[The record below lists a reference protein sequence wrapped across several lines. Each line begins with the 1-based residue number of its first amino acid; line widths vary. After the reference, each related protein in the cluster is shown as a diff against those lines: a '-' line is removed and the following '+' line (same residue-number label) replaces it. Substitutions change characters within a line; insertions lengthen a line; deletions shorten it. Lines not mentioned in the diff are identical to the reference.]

1 MRVGLGTVAL
11 PFGRDADSTPVC
23 GVVRYIWQGSAERR
37 GGVVLVP
44 GVVEVPV
51 VDGVVEPVRLSA
63 GLWKPVLIIGGRRH
77 SLPVIV
83 VGVEPAP
90 EPPAPEPPAPEP
102 PTPEPPTPEP
112 PTPEPPTPEPP
123 TPEPPTPEPPTPS
136 ITTREDGGYE
146 LSAATVLHTT
156 DGAYELALP
165 EGWAFTNLSNGTY
178 RLEQS

>member
-1 MRVGLGTVAL
+1 MGGDQVRVDLGTVAL

-23 GVVRYIWQGSAERR
+23 GVVRFIWQGGAERR
-37 GGVVLVP
+37 GQVVLVP

-51 VDGVVEPVRLSA
+51 VDGVVESVRLSA

-83 VGVEPAP
+83 VGVEP
-90 EPPAPEPPAPEP
+90 
-102 PTPEPPTPEP
+102 
-112 PTPEPPTPEPP
+112 

-136 ITTREDGGYE
+136 ITTREDGRYE

-156 DGAYELALP
+156 DGAYDLALP
-165 EGWAFTNLSNGTY
+165 EGWVFTDLSNGTY

>member
-83 VGVEPAP
+83 VGVEP
-90 EPPAPEPPAPEP
+90 
-102 PTPEPPTPEP
+102 TPEPPTPEP
-112 PTPEPPTPEPP
+112 PLD
-123 TPEPPTPEPPTPS
+123 
-136 ITTREDGGYE
+136 ITTGEDGGYE
-146 LSAATVLHTT
+146 LPASASVIHTT
-156 DGAYELALP
+156 DGTYQIALP
-165 EGWAFTNLSNGTY
+165 TGWALTNLSNGTY
-178 RLEQS
+178 RLEKND

>member
-83 VGVEPAP
+83 VGVEP
-90 EPPAPEPPAPEP
+90 
-102 PTPEPPTPEP
+102 TPEPPTPEP
-112 PTPEPPTPEPP
+112 PLD
-123 TPEPPTPEPPTPS
+123 
-136 ITTREDGGYE
+136 ITTGEDGGYE
-146 LSAATVLHTT
+146 LPASASVIHTA
-156 DGAYELALP
+156 DGTYQIALP
-165 EGWAFTNLSNGTY
+165 TGWALTNLSNGTY
-178 RLEQS
+178 RLEKND

>member
-1 MRVGLGTVAL
+1 MRVDLGTVAL
-11 PFGRDADSTPVC
+11 PFGRDTDATPVC
-23 GVVRYIWQGSAERR
+23 GVVRYIWQGGAEQR
-37 GGVVLVP
+37 GGIFFVP

-102 PTPEPPTPEP
+102 PAPEPPAPEP
-112 PTPEPPTPEPP
+112 PA
-123 TPEPPTPEPPTPS
+123 PS

-146 LSAATVLHTT
+146 LSVAPILHTT

-165 EGWAFTNLSNGTY
+165 EGWAFTDLSNGTY
-178 RLEQS
+178 RLEKK

>member
-83 VGVEPAP
+83 VGVEP
-90 EPPAPEPPAPEP
+90 
-102 PTPEPPTPEP
+102 TPEPPTPEP
-112 PTPEPPTPEPP
+112 PTPKVPLD
-123 TPEPPTPEPPTPS
+123 
-136 ITTREDGGYE
+136 ITTGE
-146 LSAATVLHTT
+146 
-156 DGAYELALP
+156 DGAYELPAQTSVIHTVDGAYQVALP
-165 EGWAFTNLSNGTY
+165 EGWALTNLSDGTY
-178 RLEQS
+178 RLENND

>member
-1 MRVGLGTVAL
+1 MRVDLGTVAL

-23 GVVRYIWQGSAERR
+23 GVVRYIWQGGAEQR

-83 VGVEPAP
+83 VGVEP
-90 EPPAPEPPAPEP
+90 
-102 PTPEPPTPEP
+102 
-112 PTPEPPTPEPP
+112 

-146 LSAATVLHTT
+146 LSAATILHTT

>member
-1 MRVGLGTVAL
+1 MRVDLGTVAL

-23 GVVRYIWQGSAERR
+23 GVVRFIWQGGAERR
-37 GGVVLVP
+37 GPVVLVP

-83 VGVEPAP
+83 VGVEP
-90 EPPAPEPPAPEP
+90 
-102 PTPEPPTPEP
+102 TPEPPTPEP
-112 PTPEPPTPEPP
+112 TPEPTPN
-123 TPEPPTPEPPTPS
+123 
-136 ITTREDGGYE
+136 ITTGEDGAYE

-165 EGWAFTNLSNGTY
+165 DGWALTNLSNGTY
-178 RLEQS
+178 RLEQP

>member
-1 MRVGLGTVAL
+1 MRVDLGTVAL

-23 GVVRYIWQGSAERR
+23 GVVRYIWQGGAEQR

-83 VGVEPAP
+83 VGVEP
-90 EPPAPEPPAPEP
+90 
-102 PTPEPPTPEP
+102 
-112 PTPEPPTPEPP
+112 
-123 TPEPPTPEPPTPS
+123 TPEPPTPS

-146 LSAATVLHTT
+146 LSAATILHTT

-165 EGWAFTNLSNGTY
+165 EGWALTNLSNGTY
-178 RLEQS
+178 RLEKND

>member
-1 MRVGLGTVAL
+1 MRVDLGTVAL

-83 VGVEPAP
+83 VGVEP
-90 EPPAPEPPAPEP
+90 
-102 PTPEPPTPEP
+102 TPEPPTPEP

-123 TPEPPTPEPPTPS
+123 TPKVPLD
-136 ITTREDGGYE
+136 ITTGE
-146 LSAATVLHTT
+146 
-156 DGAYELALP
+156 DGAYELPAQTSVIHTVDGAYQVALP
-165 EGWAFTNLSNGTY
+165 EGWALTNLSDGTY
-178 RLEQS
+178 RLENND

>member
-1 MRVGLGTVAL
+1 MRVDLGTVAL
-11 PFGRDADSTPVC
+11 PFGRDTDATPVC
-23 GVVRYIWQGSAERR
+23 GVVRYIWQGGAEQR
-37 GGVVLVP
+37 GGIFFVP

-90 EPPAPEPPAPEP
+90 EPPAPEPPAP
-102 PTPEPPTPEP
+102 
-112 PTPEPPTPEPP
+112 
-123 TPEPPTPEPPTPS
+123 S

-146 LSAATVLHTT
+146 LSVAPILHTT

-165 EGWAFTNLSNGTY
+165 EGWAFTDLSNGTY
-178 RLEQS
+178 RLEKK

>member
-1 MRVGLGTVAL
+1 MRVDLGTVAL

-23 GVVRYIWQGSAERR
+23 GVVRFIWQGGAERR
-37 GGVVLVP
+37 GQVVLVP

-51 VDGVVEPVRLSA
+51 VDGVVESVRLSA

-83 VGVEPAP
+83 VGVEP
-90 EPPAPEPPAPEP
+90 
-102 PTPEPPTPEP
+102 
-112 PTPEPPTPEPP
+112 

-136 ITTREDGGYE
+136 ITTREDGRYE

-156 DGAYELALP
+156 DGAYDLALP
-165 EGWAFTNLSNGTY
+165 EGWVFTDLSNGTY

>member
-1 MRVGLGTVAL
+1 MRVDLGTVAL

-83 VGVEPAP
+83 VGVEP
-90 EPPAPEPPAPEP
+90 
-102 PTPEPPTPEP
+102 
-112 PTPEPPTPEPP
+112 TPEPP

>member
-83 VGVEPAP
+83 VGVEP
-90 EPPAPEPPAPEP
+90 
-102 PTPEPPTPEP
+102 TPEPPTPEP
-112 PTPEPPTPEPP
+112 PTPEPPLD
-123 TPEPPTPEPPTPS
+123 
-136 ITTREDGGYE
+136 ITTGE
-146 LSAATVLHTT
+146 
-156 DGAYELALP
+156 DGAYELPASASVIHTTDGTYQIALP
-165 EGWAFTNLSNGTY
+165 TGWALTNLSNGTY
-178 RLEQS
+178 RLEKND

>member
-1 MRVGLGTVAL
+1 MRVDLGTVAL

-83 VGVEPAP
+83 VGVEP
-90 EPPAPEPPAPEP
+90 
-102 PTPEPPTPEP
+102 
-112 PTPEPPTPEPP
+112 

>member
-1 MRVGLGTVAL
+1 MRVDLGTVAL

-23 GVVRYIWQGSAERR
+23 GVVRFIWQGGAERR
-37 GGVVLVP
+37 GPVVLVP

-83 VGVEPAP
+83 VGVEPTP
-90 EPPAPEPPAPEP
+90 EPPTPE

-112 PTPEPPTPEPP
+112 TPEPTPN
-123 TPEPPTPEPPTPS
+123 
-136 ITTREDGGYE
+136 ITTGEDGAYE

-165 EGWAFTNLSNGTY
+165 DGWALTNLSNGTY
-178 RLEQS
+178 RLEQP

>member
-83 VGVEPAP
+83 VGVEP
-90 EPPAPEPPAPEP
+90 
-102 PTPEPPTPEP
+102 TPEPPTPEP

-123 TPEPPTPEPPTPS
+123 TPEPPTPKVPLD
-136 ITTREDGGYE
+136 ITTGE
-146 LSAATVLHTT
+146 
-156 DGAYELALP
+156 DGAYELPAQTSVIHTVDGAYQVALP
-165 EGWAFTNLSNGTY
+165 EGWALTNLSDGTY
-178 RLEQS
+178 RLENND